1 MTPDQRTQLLRR
13 LYLFGPF
20 LAALGGVIVGASP
33 LGGWF
38 VQVAPVGLRGY
49 VTRAEELAPLGWF
62 VLTVGCA
69 VGTCLDM
76 ARWRGKTGVVLAIY
90 LVIGVPLIAATQVFL
105 CSVICVGGCMLVTG
119 QPRS

>member
-1 MTPDQRTQLLRR
+1 MTPDQRTKLLRR

-20 LAALGGVIVGASP
+20 LAALGGVIVSATP
-33 LGGWF
+33 LADWF
-38 VQVAPVGLRGY
+38 VKAAPVALRGQ
-49 VTRAEELAPLGWF
+49 VLRAEELAPLGWL
-62 VLTVGCA
+62 VLAVGCS

-76 ARWRGKTGVVLAIY
+76 ARWRGKTGVALAIY
-90 LVIGVPLIAATQVFL
+90 LVIGIPLIAATQIFL